1 MSDSKPYRSGP
12 PLRTGDRI
20 AFVCGDRRIEG
31 TARVEGDA
39 REQSI
44 TIIPDGEPMLYGRD
58 YTLGDRHVCDDTCS
72 VGPFAPVPDWLPEK
86 PSNVDLIETDIPA
99 IGDDLTFTAHRW
111 LKGDPIPYDEMRRL
125 CGLTDVSAYI
135 AKRDAE
141 LKVREQYAAQS
152 LIHMLTR
159 ATDKIPVYRGPNQF
173 PSYQDLRGPTQWI
186 RHQVLRDALGTGEP
200 FDEAAAVA
208 LRKDLTD
215 EQRAVVLEQ
224 CAFIREHTDPRKPW
238 LSWANPFLPPELSRF
253 AKTKQERAY
262 SPHGVQVD
270 VGGRTPQWMIGVGL
284 VEPEPETPQQRALP
298 RPSTTPPPWADNPAG
313 QRRPAR
319 TRNHRRVK

>member
-1 MSDSKPYRSGP
+1 MSEDPREPDAENPAEWSLQHHLGRPYLNGEP
-12 PLRTGDRI
+12 VRTGDRV
-20 AFVCGDRRIEG
+20 AFVYGDQRIEG
-31 TARVEGDA
+31 TAQVESGPLT
-39 REQSI
+39 REQNI
-44 TIIPDGEPMLYGRD
+44 RIIPDGEPWKYGHD
-58 YTLGDRHVCDDTCS
+58 YA
-72 VGPFAPVPDWLPEK
+72 FAEAAAD
-86 PSNVDLIETDIPA
+86 A
-99 IGDDLTFTAHRW
+99 DLTFTAHRW
-111 LKGDPIPYDEMRRL
+111 LQGDPIPYDEMRRL
-125 CGLTDVSAYI
+125 CGLPDVSAYI

-141 LKVREQYAAQS
+141 RKVRKQYAAQS

-159 ATDKIPVYRGPNQF
+159 ATDQISVYRGPNQF

-186 RHQVLRDALGTGEP
+186 RHQVLLDALGTGEP

-238 LSWANPFLPPELSRF
+238 LSWANPFLPPELNTF
-253 AKTKQERAY
+253 AKTKQERDY
-262 SPHGVQVD
+262 SPHAVQVD

-284 VEPEPETPQQRALP
+284 VEPEPETPKQRALP

-313 QRRPAR
+313 QRRPTK

>member
-1 MSDSKPYRSGP
+1 MSEDPREPDAENPAEWSLQHHPDRPYLNGE
-12 PLRTGDRI
+12 PLRTGDRVGVEI
-20 AFVCGDRRIEG
+20 GDEIIVG
-31 TARVEGDA
+31 TAHVEGDD
-39 REQSI
+39 REQRI
-44 TIIPDGEPMLYGRD
+44 TLIPDGEPWEYGHD
-58 YTLGDRHVCDDTCS
+58 FTLGDRHVCDDSCE
-72 VGPFAPVPDWLPEK
+72 VGPF
-86 PSNVDLIETDIPA
+86 S
-99 IGDDLTFTAHRW
+99 
-111 LKGDPIPYDEMRRL
+111 PIPYDEMRRL
-125 CGLTDVSAYI
+125 YGLPDVSAYI

-141 LKVREQYAAQS
+141 LKVRKQYAAQS

-159 ATDKIPVYRGPNQF
+159 ATDQISVYRGPNQF

-186 RHQVLRDALGTGEP
+186 RHQVLLDALGTGEP

-238 LSWANPFLPPELSRF
+238 LMWANPFLPPELNTF

-262 SPHGVQVD
+262 SPHAVQVD

-313 QRRPAR
+313 QRRPTK

>member
-1 MSDSKPYRSGP
+1 MRDSKPYRSVTP
-12 PLRTGDRI
+12 IKNGDRI
-20 AFVCGDRRIEG
+20 AFVCGDQRIEG
-31 TARVEGDA
+31 TAQVQSGPLA

-44 TIIPDGEPMLYGRD
+44 TIIPDGEPWEYGRD
-58 YTLGDRHVCDDTCS
+58 FTLGDRHVCDDTCS
-72 VGPFAPVPDWLPEK
+72 VGPF
-86 PSNVDLIETDIPA
+86 S
-99 IGDDLTFTAHRW
+99 
-111 LKGDPIPYDEMRRL
+111 PIPYDEMRRL
-125 CGLTDVSAYI
+125 CGLPDVSAYI

-141 LKVREQYAAQS
+141 RKVREQYAAQS

-159 ATDKIPVYRGPNQF
+159 ATDQISVYRGPNQF

-186 RHQVLRDALGTGEP
+186 RHQVLLDALGTGEP

-238 LSWANPFLPPELSRF
+238 LSWANPFLPPELNTF

-262 SPHGVQVD
+262 SPHAVQVD

-298 RPSTTPPPWADNPAG
+298 RPATTPPPWADNPAG
-313 QRRPAR
+313 QRRPTK

>member
-72 VGPFAPVPDWLPEK
+72 VGPVAPVPDWLPER
-86 PSNVDLIETDIPA
+86 PSNVARVETDIPA
-99 IGDDLTFTAHRW
+99 IDADLQFTAHRW
-111 LKGDPIPYDEMRRL
+111 LPRDPIPYDEMRRL
-125 CGLTDVSAYI
+125 CGLPDIKAI
-135 AKRDAE
+135 DARRKKE
-141 LKVREQYAAQS
+141 NAAL
-152 LIHMLTR
+152 LIYMLTR

-200 FDEAAAVA
+200 FDEAAAIA

-215 EQRAVVLEQ
+215 EHRAVVLEQ
-224 CAFIREHTDPRKPW
+224 CAFIREHTDPLKPW
-238 LSWANPFLPPELSRF
+238 LMWANPFLPPELSTF
-253 AKTKQERAY
+253 AKTKQEHAH
-262 SPHGVQVD
+262 SPHAVQVD
-270 VGGRTPQWMIGVGL
+270 VGGHTPQWMIGVGL
-284 VEPEPETPQQRALP
+284 VEPEPETPKQRALP

-313 QRRPAR
+313 QRRPTK